1 MKRTKIVCTMGPNA
15 DKPGMMKS
23 WIEAGMDVARFN
35 FSHGSHEEHKA
46 RMKALKKL
54 RKEMKIPIAILLDT
68 KGPEIRTGVLENG
81 QKITLQEGQE
91 LTLTTEEIVGNSSRI
106 SITYKDLP
114 SDVKEG
120 DRILGMTA

>member
-35 FSHGSHEEHKA
+35 FSHGSHEEHKG

-54 RKEMKIPIAILLDT
+54 RKEMKVPIAILLDT
-68 KGPEIRTGVLENG
+68 KGTGDPHRRPG
-81 QKITLQEGQE
+81 KRAEGHPGGR
-91 LTLTTEEIVGNSSRI
+91 EE
-106 SITYKDLP
+106 
-114 SDVKEG
+114 
-120 DRILGMTA
+120 DRAHHGRGGGKQQQSLHYL